1 MKDKLIIGCIILLF
15 LGVGI
20 LSHEIYKTEQHIDK
34 VQKQNM
40 ELRKEIKN
48 MKETVKSFKST
59 VDGQKS
65 ESRVRIFDDVNAGEF
80 KAYMDYRTITDTSSE
95 QWALQ
100 QKAYTGPYGIRK
112 VDGYFCVAMGS
123 KFGTEIGQKFTLEM
137 ANGKKIPVI
146 LADQKA
152 DADTD
157 PTHMYDKLGGI
168 VEFVVEKESLSS
180 LVKTMGDISYADYE
194 FYGPIKNIVTE
205 PYEVIKE
212 VNYDRI

>member
-1 MKDKLIIGCIILLF
+1 MKDKLIIGCIVLLF
-15 LGVGI
+15 LGIGI
-20 LSHEIYKTEQHIDK
+20 LSHEIYKTEQHIHDI
-34 VQKQNM
+34 QKQNI

-65 ESRVRIFDDVNAGEF
+65 ESRVRIFDNVNAGEF
-80 KAYMDYRTITDTSSE
+80 KAYMDYRAITDTSSD
-95 QWALQ
+95 QWELQ
-100 QKAYTGPYGIRK
+100 KKAYTGKYGIRQI
-112 VDGYFCVAMGS
+112 DGYFCVAMGS
-123 KFGTEIGQKFTLEM
+123 RFGTEIGQKYTLEM
-137 ANGKKIPVI
+137 ANGKELKVI

-152 DADTD
+152 DSDTD

-168 VEFVVEKESLSS
+168 VEFVVDEENLTPLAK
-180 LVKTMGDISYADYE
+180 KMGDISYADYE